1 MELRQKVERL
11 EKKHREALDEAEF
24 NGAHEEYIM
33 NRIASKPA
41 FMTNDAIAEAARIF
55 AEERERKEKL
65 KNDALNSANMNQDA
79 NSGKLKPILVITKGK
94 LGQKTKKRDV
104 DDDAVRGKDKLQAR
118 DIKGMEELHW
128 RVVQTRREMDELK
141 AAIETPNIFDILY
154 EPFELHTVKR
164 KRAQIELLREVVFE
178 LKRDFNEE
186 FKRLEKQKEEHI
198 FMIKEKNEVIKDLLE
213 SLGQPIELDEPTAHI
228 LENPEHIL
236 EISPDEVK
244 VEKYLTKEQR
254 ALLEEEER
262 KRAEREALLRG
273 DNLGQRGLKHMMGGN
288 ELIMKKEKN
297 KLEEEL
303 VREDW
308 MNTKKEED
316 MTEDEKQ
323 RFKEQLQKEK
333 DLIEKQRKQW
343 QINLRR
349 VQAEI
354 VEVQLKFEEQLLSL
368 YKKRLFYDA
377 RIYEQEL
384 YIVRLIIMLHDIRE
398 TKENNGKFTDEYH
411 EIE

>member
-1 MELRQKVERL
+1 M
-11 EKKHREALDEAEF
+11 
-24 NGAHEEYIM
+24 
-33 NRIASKPA
+33 PA
-41 FMTNDAIAEAARIF
+41 
-55 AEERERKEKL
+55 
-65 KNDALNSANMNQDA
+65 
-79 NSGKLKPILVITKGK
+79 G
-94 LGQKTKKRDV
+94 
-104 DDDAVRGKDKLQAR
+104 
-118 DIKGMEELHW
+118 
-128 RVVQTRREMDELK
+128 
-141 AAIETPNIFDILY
+141 
-154 EPFELHTVKR
+154 
-164 KRAQIELLREVVFE
+164 
-178 LKRDFNEE
+178 
-186 FKRLEKQKEEHI
+186 
-198 FMIKEKNEVIKDLLE
+198 
-213 SLGQPIELDEPTAHI
+213 HI
-228 LENPEHIL
+228 LEKPGHIL
-236 EISPDEVK
+236 EISDDEVK
-244 VEKYLTKEQR
+244 VEKYLTKEER

-354 VEVQLKFEEQLLSL
+354 VETQLKFEEQLLSL

>member
-1 MELRQKVERL
+1 MSEHLELIR
-11 EKKHREALDEAEF
+11 D
-24 NGAHEEYIM
+24 
-33 NRIASKPA
+33 
-41 FMTNDAIAEAARIF
+41 
-55 AEERERKEKL
+55 
-65 KNDALNSANMNQDA
+65 KN
-79 NSGKLKPILVITKGK
+79 
-94 LGQKTKKRDV
+94 
-104 DDDAVRGKDKLQAR
+104 
-118 DIKGMEELHW
+118 EL
-128 RVVQTRREMDELK
+128 
-141 AAIETPNIFDILY
+141 
-154 EPFELHTVKR
+154 
-164 KRAQIELLREVVFE
+164 
-178 LKRDFNEE
+178 
-186 FKRLEKQKEEHI
+186 
-198 FMIKEKNEVIKDLLE
+198 IKELLE
-213 SLGQPIELDEPTAHI
+213 SLGQPIELDEPAAHI
-228 LENPEHIL
+228 LEDPEHIL
-236 EISPDEVK
+236 HISDDEVK
-244 VEKYLTKEQR
+244 VEKYLTKEER

-354 VEVQLKFEEQLLSL
+354 VETQLKFEEQLLSL

>member
-1 MELRQKVERL
+1 VSEHLELIG
-11 EKKHREALDEAEF
+11 D
-24 NGAHEEYIM
+24 
-33 NRIASKPA
+33 
-41 FMTNDAIAEAARIF
+41 
-55 AEERERKEKL
+55 
-65 KNDALNSANMNQDA
+65 KN
-79 NSGKLKPILVITKGK
+79 
-94 LGQKTKKRDV
+94 
-104 DDDAVRGKDKLQAR
+104 
-118 DIKGMEELHW
+118 EL
-128 RVVQTRREMDELK
+128 
-141 AAIETPNIFDILY
+141 
-154 EPFELHTVKR
+154 
-164 KRAQIELLREVVFE
+164 
-178 LKRDFNEE
+178 
-186 FKRLEKQKEEHI
+186 
-198 FMIKEKNEVIKDLLE
+198 IKELLE
-213 SLGQPIELDEPTAHI
+213 SLGQPIELDQPAAHI
-228 LENPEHIL
+228 LEDPDHIL
-236 EISPDEVK
+236 RISDDEVK
-244 VEKYLTKEQR
+244 VEKYLTKEER

-354 VEVQLKFEEQLLSL
+354 VETQLKFEEQLLSL

>member
-1 MELRQKVERL
+1 M
-11 EKKHREALDEAEF
+11 
-24 NGAHEEYIM
+24 
-33 NRIASKPA
+33 PA
-41 FMTNDAIAEAARIF
+41 
-55 AEERERKEKL
+55 
-65 KNDALNSANMNQDA
+65 
-79 NSGKLKPILVITKGK
+79 G
-94 LGQKTKKRDV
+94 
-104 DDDAVRGKDKLQAR
+104 
-118 DIKGMEELHW
+118 
-128 RVVQTRREMDELK
+128 
-141 AAIETPNIFDILY
+141 
-154 EPFELHTVKR
+154 
-164 KRAQIELLREVVFE
+164 
-178 LKRDFNEE
+178 
-186 FKRLEKQKEEHI
+186 
-198 FMIKEKNEVIKDLLE
+198 
-213 SLGQPIELDEPTAHI
+213 HI
-228 LENPEHIL
+228 LEDPDHIL
-236 EISPDEVK
+236 NISDDEVK
-244 VEKYLTKEQR
+244 VEKYLTKEER

-354 VEVQLKFEEQLLSL
+354 VETQLKFEEQLLSL

>member
-1 MELRQKVERL
+1 L
-11 EKKHREALDEAEF
+11 EK
-24 NGAHEEYIM
+24 
-33 NRIASKPA
+33 
-41 FMTNDAIAEAARIF
+41 
-55 AEERERKEKL
+55 
-65 KNDALNSANMNQDA
+65 
-79 NSGKLKPILVITKGK
+79 
-94 LGQKTKKRDV
+94 
-104 DDDAVRGKDKLQAR
+104 
-118 DIKGMEELHW
+118 
-128 RVVQTRREMDELK
+128 
-141 AAIETPNIFDILY
+141 
-154 EPFELHTVKR
+154 
-164 KRAQIELLREVVFE
+164 
-178 LKRDFNEE
+178 
-186 FKRLEKQKEEHI
+186 
-198 FMIKEKNEVIKDLLE
+198 
-213 SLGQPIELDEPTAHI
+213 
-228 LENPEHIL
+228 PEHIL
-236 EISPDEVK
+236 TISDDEVK
-244 VEKYLTKEQR
+244 VEKYLTKEER

-354 VEVQLKFEEQLLSL
+354 VETQLKFEEQLLSL

>member
-1 MELRQKVERL
+1 MK
-11 EKKHREALDEAEF
+11 EKEIAQL
-24 NGAHEEYIM
+24 YI
-33 NRIASKPA
+33 
-41 FMTNDAIAEAARIF
+41 NDKNDIIAE
-55 AEERERKEKL
+55 
-65 KNDALNSANMNQDA
+65 
-79 NSGKLKPILVITKGK
+79 
-94 LGQKTKKRDV
+94 
-104 DDDAVRGKDKLQAR
+104 
-118 DIKGMEELHW
+118 
-128 RVVQTRREMDELK
+128 
-141 AAIETPNIFDILY
+141 
-154 EPFELHTVKR
+154 
-164 KRAQIELLREVVFE
+164 
-178 LKRDFNEE
+178 
-186 FKRLEKQKEEHI
+186 
-198 FMIKEKNEVIKDLLE
+198 LLE
-213 SLGQPIELDEPTAHI
+213 SLGQPIELDKPAKHL
-228 LENPEHIL
+228 LENPDHIL
-236 EISPDEVK
+236 EITADEVK

-254 ALLEEEER
+254 ALVEEEER

-354 VEVQLKFEEQLLSL
+354 VEIQLKFEEQLLSL

>member
-1 MELRQKVERL
+1 MSEHLELIR
-11 EKKHREALDEAEF
+11 D
-24 NGAHEEYIM
+24 
-33 NRIASKPA
+33 
-41 FMTNDAIAEAARIF
+41 
-55 AEERERKEKL
+55 
-65 KNDALNSANMNQDA
+65 KN
-79 NSGKLKPILVITKGK
+79 
-94 LGQKTKKRDV
+94 
-104 DDDAVRGKDKLQAR
+104 
-118 DIKGMEELHW
+118 EL
-128 RVVQTRREMDELK
+128 
-141 AAIETPNIFDILY
+141 
-154 EPFELHTVKR
+154 
-164 KRAQIELLREVVFE
+164 
-178 LKRDFNEE
+178 
-186 FKRLEKQKEEHI
+186 
-198 FMIKEKNEVIKDLLE
+198 IKELLE

-228 LENPEHIL
+228 LEKPEHIL
-236 EISPDEVK
+236 TISDDEVK
-244 VEKYLTKEQR
+244 VEKYLTKEER

-354 VEVQLKFEEQLLSL
+354 VETQLKFEEQLLSL